1 MQKGYLY
8 NSIDL
13 LIIFLIP
20 IVLSLLFVPI
30 SYSFAVYSKYQ
41 ELFIIMSFRGPE
53 KKRIKRRHRWE
64 IMKECKLTYKRVTY
78 FRETYLKEMYVNMS
92 QDEFNKIMEKFKQT
106 CPYDI

>member
-13 LIIFLIP
+13 LFIFLIP

-30 SYSFAVYSKYQ
+30 SRSFAVYLKYQ

-53 KKRIKRRHRWE
+53 NKRNKRRHRWE
-64 IMKECKLTYKRVTY
+64 IMKECKLSYKLD
-78 FRETYLKEMYVNMS
+78 ESGEMDPLLNNLKVVYHLRLIIN
-92 QDEFNKIMEKFKQT
+92 FNIKI
-106 CPYDI
+106 